1 MGGGGL
7 NNHIKIFS
15 CYRKIWSWDREDNYT
30 VGRGLSGGSMDV
42 KELHELRDF
51 GQGCGKTCMI
61 LVQGT

>member
-1 MGGGGL
+1 MVEYYEDG
-7 NNHIKIFS
+7 
-15 CYRKIWSWDREDNYT
+15 REDNYT